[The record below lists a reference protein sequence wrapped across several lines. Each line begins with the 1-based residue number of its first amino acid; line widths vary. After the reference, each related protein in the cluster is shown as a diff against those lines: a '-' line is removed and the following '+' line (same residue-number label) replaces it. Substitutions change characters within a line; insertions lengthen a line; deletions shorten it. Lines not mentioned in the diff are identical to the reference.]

1 MSSAAAVPDWL
12 QVNNSA
18 SDTGINAA
26 PRAGPGPGPWSREYC
41 RGPGRY
47 SETSCV
53 TLSCC
58 DSCSLSCLHHWLGLG
73 MCEARALDDNWD
85 TERDGLRA
93 GAATSLAPAPTRS
106 IEYEQYYRYETKWL
120 TSNNSATMNDTNSD
134 LWRLLQSGME
144 NDLTFERLWSLSKLL
159 PEFLIKSLPP
169 LRAAPSLSPASKC
182 IKETQTELGNKFDF
196 WFQFYHVWT
205 GEALILNKLFISS
218 LFSFLV
224 VLKSLS

>member
-26 PRAGPGPGPWSREYC
+26 PRADPGPGPLWREYC
-41 RGPGRY
+41 RAPGLGRY

-58 DSCSLSCLHHWLGLG
+58 VSCSLSSLHHWLGL

-85 TERDGLRA
+85 TERDGLRP

-120 TSNNSATMNDTNSD
+120 TSNNSVTMNDTNSK
-134 LWRLLQSGME
+134 LWHLLQSGME
-144 NDLTFERLWSLSKLL
+144 NDLTFESEWSLSKLL

-169 LRAAPSLSPASKC
+169 SRS
-182 IKETQTELGNKFDF
+182 
-196 WFQFYHVWT
+196 V
-205 GEALILNKLFISS
+205 
-218 LFSFLV
+218 SFPCFEMHQRN
-224 VLKSLS
+224 SNRTW

>member
-1 MSSAAAVPDWL
+1 
-12 QVNNSA
+12 
-18 SDTGINAA
+18 
-26 PRAGPGPGPWSREYC
+26 
-41 RGPGRY
+41 
-47 SETSCV
+47 
-53 TLSCC
+53 
-58 DSCSLSCLHHWLGLG
+58 
-73 MCEARALDDNWD
+73 MCEARVLDDNWD
-85 TERDGLRA
+85 TERDWLRP

-106 IEYEQYYRYETKWL
+106 IEYELYYRYETKWL
-120 TSNNSATMNDTNSD
+120 TSNNSATMNDTNSE

-159 PEFLIKSLPP
+159 PEFLIKSLP
-169 LRAAPSLSPASKC
+169 LPSRFVSFPWASKC